1 MVVNAPPIHYCYKG
15 FAGFSRLIVS
25 TPSSPR
31 VLVVDDT
38 DDIRDLLTEVLSH
51 RGFDVVAADGGVAM
65 DRILASRPVDIIIL
79 DSMMPGE
86 DGLSI
91 CRRVTAAGGPP
102 IIMLSAKGDRL
113 DRISGLELG
122 AEDYVAKPFDA
133 DELALRVR
141 AVLRRAGTPA
151 PAPVSTAWS
160 FCGWSL
166 DRDTRKLTSPAGKIL
181 ALSSAEFALLR
192 VFIEGPDRPLRRDY
206 ILENMEEVH
215 DFTTPRGL
223 DTLVSRLRRK
233 LQYANPGTPPEEEL
247 IQTVYGVGYVLR
259 PRQGSA
265 S

>member
-1 MVVNAPPIHYCYKG
+1 
-15 FAGFSRLIVS
+15 VS
-25 TPSSPR
+25 SQSSPR

-38 DDIRDLLTEVLSH
+38 DDIRELLTEVLNR
-51 RGFDVVAADGGVAM
+51 RGFDVLAAGGGAEM
-65 DRILASRPVDIIIL
+65 DSILSSQAVDIIIL

-102 IIMLSAKGDRL
+102 IIMLSAKGERL

-122 AEDYVAKPFDA
+122 AQDYVAKPFDA
-133 DELALRVR
+133 DELALRIR
-141 AVLRRAGTPA
+141 AVLRRNIAQ
-151 PAPVSTAWS
+151 APVAAWS
-160 FCGWSL
+160 FCGWTL
-166 DRDTRKLTSPAGKIL
+166 ERDTRKLTSPAGKIL

-192 VFIEGPDRPLRRDY
+192 VFIEGPDKPLRRDY

-233 LQYANPGTPPEEEL
+233 LQYANPDAAPEDEL
-247 IQTVYGVGYVLR
+247 IQTVYGVGYILR
-259 PRQGSA
+259 PRQA
-265 S
+265 TAT